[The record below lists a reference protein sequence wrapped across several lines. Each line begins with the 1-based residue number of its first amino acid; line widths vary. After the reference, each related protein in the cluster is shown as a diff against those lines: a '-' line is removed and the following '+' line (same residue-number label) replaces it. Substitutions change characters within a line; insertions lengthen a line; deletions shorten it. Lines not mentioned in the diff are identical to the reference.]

1 MKRNQHYMGYLF
13 AIKGGFSIDSR
24 LTPNI
29 SALGEVVGFT
39 LPDGRGA
46 DLCVCLR
53 VEGGSEEEF
62 AFGDSDM
69 ERLGFES
76 LDYELAEFYRNPEN
90 DE

>member
-1 MKRNQHYMGYLF
+1 MTKKQYMGYLF

-24 LTPNI
+24 LIPNL
-29 SALGEVVGFT
+29 SASGEVVGFT
-39 LPDGRGA
+39 LPDGREA

-53 VEGGSEEEF
+53 VEGSGEEEF
-62 AFGDSDM
+62 AFGDGDM

-76 LDYELAEFYRNPEN
+76 LDYELAEFYRNPED